1 MNTLPPSIGA
11 GALFLGGSM
20 MKRVILAGIGALAMV
35 TMMGAANAADL
46 PRRHAMP
53 AKAPVYMEPGYNWT
67 GFYAGINGGYGFGN
81 SDWSAPSGTSGF
93 NVDGGLVGGTLGYN
107 YQMGQAVFGLEGDI
121 DWSGIKGQTSTGIC
135 AGGTCE
141 TSNNWLA
148 TARGRIGYAFNR
160 MMPYVTA
167 GAAFGDV
174 KMNLP
179 GIGSESETRTGWT
192 AGGGVEFALTGPWT
206 AKVEYLYVDLGKANC
221 SVTTCGVSTN
231 VDFNTSL
238 VRAGFNYRF

>member
-1 MNTLPPSIGA
+1 MMT
-11 GALFLGGSM
+11 
-20 MKRVILAGIGALAMV
+20 MKRVVLAGMGALAMV

-46 PRRHAMP
+46 ARRHAMP
-53 AKAPVYMEPGYNWT
+53 TKAPAYVAPGYNWT
-67 GFYAGINGGYGFGN
+67 GFYAGINGGYGFGR
-81 SDWSAPSGTSGF
+81 SEWSNPVGTSGF
-93 NVDGGLVGGTLGYN
+93 DIDGGVVGGTLGYN
-107 YQMGQAVFGLEGDI
+107 YQVNQIVFGLEGDI

-135 AGGTCE
+135 AGGICE

-160 MMPYVTA
+160 FMPYLTA

-179 GIGSESETRTGWT
+179 GIGSETDTRAGWT
-192 AGGGVEFALTGPWT
+192 AGAGIEFALTGPWT
-206 AKVEYLYVDLGKANC
+206 AKVEYLYADLGKATC
-221 SVTTCGVSTN
+221 SAATCGVATN

>member
-1 MNTLPPSIGA
+1 M
-11 GALFLGGSM
+11 M
-20 MKRVILAGIGALAMV
+20 MKRVVLASFGALAMV
-35 TMMGAANAADL
+35 AMMGAANAADL
-46 PRRHAMP
+46 GRRHAMP
-53 AKAPVYMEPGYNWT
+53 AKAPPYVVPGYNWT
-67 GFYAGINGGYGFGN
+67 GFYAGINGGYGFGQ
-81 SDWSAPSGTSGF
+81 SEWSNPAGTSSF
-93 NVDGGLVGGTLGYN
+93 DIDGGVVGGTIGYN
-107 YQMGQAVFGLEGDI
+107 YQVNQIVFGLEGDI

-135 AGGTCE
+135 VGGICE

-160 MMPYVTA
+160 VMPYLTA

-179 GIGSESETRTGWT
+179 GIGSETDTRAGWT
-192 AGGGVEFALTGPWT
+192 AGAGVEFALTGPWT
-206 AKVEYLYVDLGKANC
+206 AKIEYLYADLGKGTC
-221 SVTTCGVSTN
+221 SAATCGVSTN

>member
-1 MNTLPPSIGA
+1 M
-11 GALFLGGSM
+11 M
-20 MKRVILAGIGALAMV
+20 MKRVVLAGMGALAMV

-46 PRRHAMP
+46 SRRHAMP
-53 AKAPVYMEPGYNWT
+53 AKAPAYVVPGYNWT
-67 GFYAGINGGYGFGN
+67 GFYAGINGGYGFGH
-81 SDWSAPSGTSGF
+81 SEWSNPVGTSGF
-93 NVDGGLVGGTLGYN
+93 DIDGGVVGGTLGYN
-107 YQMGQAVFGLEGDI
+107 YQVNQIVFGLEGDV

-135 AGGTCE
+135 VGGTCE

-160 MMPYVTA
+160 IMPYLTA

-179 GIGSESETRTGWT
+179 GIGSETDTRAGWT
-192 AGGGVEFALTGPWT
+192 AGAGVEFALTGPWT
-206 AKVEYLYVDLGKANC
+206 AKVEYLYADLGKATC
-221 SVTTCGVSTN
+221 SAATCGVSTN